1 MAPGHFE
8 GSLMKH
14 SSGPRKTASNLSES
28 THRQLDMYALA
39 ASAAGV
45 SELSTSTH
53 HRLSMYALA
62 ASAAGVSLLALS
74 QPSEAK
80 IVYTRANIGLGSVV
94 RLDLNHD
101 GIYDFYL
108 VAQINTGKSSN
119 WGVFP
124 AQAGNLV
131 VGTKGQASAL
141 RAGVRVGPKT
151 KFPPYANV
159 LAAVWRKSDT
169 GTFYSSGQW
178 RNVKNRYLGL
188 KFLIQGKIHFGWAR
202 MNIALTNHSLSGVLT
217 GYAYETIPNKPIVT
231 GDIVGEREQSKEM
244 RLGSQNPVSLDAPTP
259 EPATLGLLATGWPG
273 LSIWRREESAGAA
286 Q

>member
-1 MAPGHFE
+1 
-8 GSLMKH
+8 MKR
-14 SSGPRKTASNLSES
+14 SSGPRKTASNLSQS
-28 THRQLDMYALA
+28 IDRQLNMYAQAARAARVSDLAGPSHQRHNTYALA

-45 SELSTSTH
+45 
-53 HRLSMYALA
+53 
-62 ASAAGVSLLALS
+62 GLLALT
-74 QPSEAK
+74 PAEAK
-80 IVYTRANIGLGSVV
+80 VVYTPVHIGLGSVI

-101 GIYDFYL
+101 GTYDFYL
-108 VAQINTGKSSN
+108 VAQIQTGKSAD

-141 RAGVRVGPKT
+141 RAGARVGPKG

-159 LAAVWRKSDT
+159 LARVWRKSDT

-202 MNIALTNHSLSGVLT
+202 MSISVINHSLSGVLT
-217 GYAYETIPNKPIVT
+217 GYAYETIPGKAIVAGAT
-231 GDIVGEREQSKEM
+231 KGPDDELTAA
-244 RLGSQNPVSLDAPTP
+244 LGNHTP
-259 EPATLGLLATGWPG
+259 GPATLGALALGAPG
-273 LSIWRREESAGAA
+273 LSIWRREEPVAA
-286 Q
+286 TSGTN